1 MKNKKGTIFI
11 TGIVAIIGLVGFI
24 FLQFCCYELIGI
36 YGGTIFLSDLRQF
49 GIVITSGLL
58 TGALLTFAISIYEYK
73 NERQEVLEEIYLA
86 AKNLEQEF
94 SKIKYFLPDE
104 PRKLV
109 RDVFEELEDNERNR
123 KFNKNLGECVLQFKD
138 QQKAD
143 EDYDRNYRK
152 LNCDAQDAFRNY
164 IWENT
169 DEQIKEVYIEPFQV
183 KEYLDRECE
192 KKIKKYR
199 EQLEDTMKSFLRFQE
214 VCTIELRVAYEK
226 IDFIF
231 ANKSIRYRIQKN
243 LYHKLLEKISLIK
256 TENFYF
262 KGYFDREHT
271 NKAVLCSIIWKLQ
284 DSLLSE
290 DENFYYRQFDFD
302 LTTEMV
308 QLFIDAKGEKV
319 NRNNFPKLKEY
330 SLKRKPGYLERLEK
344 QWEEDNKKNN
354 EGEISNETEMK
365 N

>member
-1 MKNKKGTIFI
+1 MKNKKCTIFI

-24 FLQFCCYELIGI
+24 FLQFRCYELIGI

-49 GIVITSGLL
+49 GIVITSGLF

-73 NERQEVLEEIYLA
+73 NERKEALEGIYFA
-86 AKNLEQEF
+86 AENLEREF

-109 RDVFEELEDNERNR
+109 CGVFGELEDNESNR
-123 KFNKNLGECVLQFKD
+123 EFNKNLGECILQFKD

-143 EDYDRNYRK
+143 EAYDRNYRK

-164 IWENT
+164 VWENT
-169 DEQIKEVYIEPFQV
+169 DKRIKEVYIEPFQV

-192 KKIKKYR
+192 KRIEKYK

-214 VCTIELRVAYEK
+214 VRTIELTAAYKK
-226 IDFIF
+226 INFVF
-231 ANKSIRYRIQKN
+231 ANKSIRHRIYKN
-243 LYHKLLEKISLIK
+243 LYSKFMEKISLIK
-256 TENFYF
+256 AENFHF
-262 KGYFDREHT
+262 KRYFDAGRV

-308 QLFIDAKGEKV
+308 QILVDANGKTNMNE
-319 NRNNFPKLKEY
+319 FPKLKEY
-330 SLKRKPGYLERLEK
+330 ALKRKPGYLERLEK